1 MAAAAVLGGI
11 GLASSIGGQIMGGVS
26 RANQAEAEYKA
37 SSAAG
42 QQDVVSTEFEI
53 GKVRE
58 QAARVTGAQ
67 IAGYGRGGV
76 VLEGSPLRQIV
87 ETAQRSEEDVF
98 WKRYN
103 LKQRVKQR
111 ALGGKPD
118 TTAAVVSTAFGV
130 GGSLLT
136 GITNLPGVF

>member
-1 MAAAAVLGGI
+1 MGVGAVLGGI
-11 GLASSIGGQIMGGVS
+11 GLGSSIGGQIMGGVS
-26 RANQAEAEYKA
+26 RSNQAEAEYKA
-37 SSAAG
+37 LSIAG
-42 QQDVVSTEFEI
+42 EQDVVATEFEI

-58 QAARVTGAQ
+58 QAQKVTGAQ
-67 IAGYGRGGV
+67 IAGYGRSGV

-111 ALGGKPD
+111 ALGVPPD
-118 TTAAVVSTAFGV
+118 TTASDALGI
-130 GGSLLT
+130 GGSFLS
-136 GITNLPGVF
+136 GIANLPGVF

>member
-1 MAAAAVLGGI
+1 MGVGAVLGGI

-37 SSAAG
+37 LSVAG
-42 QQDVVSTEFEI
+42 EQDVVATEFEI
-53 GKVRE
+53 GKIRE
-58 QAARVTGAQ
+58 QAGRVTGAQ
-67 IAGYGRGGV
+67 IAGYGRSGV
-76 VLEGSPLRQIV
+76 LLEGSPLRQIV
-87 ETAQRSEEDVF
+87 ETAQKSEEDVF

-111 ALGGKPD
+111 ALGVPPD
-118 TTAAVVSTAFGV
+118 TSAGTAFGI